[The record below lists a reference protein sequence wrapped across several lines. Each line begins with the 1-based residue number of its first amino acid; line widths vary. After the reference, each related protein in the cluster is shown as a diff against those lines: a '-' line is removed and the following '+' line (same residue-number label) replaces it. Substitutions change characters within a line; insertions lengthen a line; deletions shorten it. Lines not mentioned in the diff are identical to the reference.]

1 MRHAV
6 LWVLG
11 VFLGLSVAPAG
22 AVPYGT
28 IVPDWAPS
36 RAPRIVL
43 AGLELRYG
51 TAEARAA
58 PRASAAPAPAPARD
72 PIDAAVEEG
81 VRRQREAAGKPP
93 DDAATAARGAPVS
106 TDAKRAL
113 DDVARRAGVDAGD
126 MASVADSPHDQALF
140 LVERMLDP
148 RYGVAAVRAR
158 YGAAGALAAES
169 YQRMRDIYRTVDLNA
184 EQRQN
189 LVVVVETALIVGGAV
204 GQARNPDDEMVDVY
218 PGARVDRARFEQAV
232 AASRA
237 IARCVRPTG
246 RAGDR
251 RYLLEIPRRGPG
263 RGGAVCAND
272 WDDSGGA
279 TVVVQPPSAEALAR
293 FSQSIAATPLPTL
306 AAGDRLP
313 VAPAPA
319 TNPALDG
326 TLGPSVATAPLTD
339 PAAGVGP
346 GHAIETVL
354 PTSVRVPSVVSPSL
368 ITSPLIATVSNGPL
382 GSVVTRVL
390 GR

>member
-1 MRHAV
+1 M
-6 LWVLG
+6 
-11 VFLGLSVAPAG
+11 
-22 AVPYGT
+22 
-28 IVPDWAPS
+28 APS
-36 RAPRIVL
+36 RAPRIML

-51 TAEARAA
+51 TAEAPAT
-58 PRASAAPAPAPARD
+58 PRASATPAPAPARS
-72 PIDAAVEEG
+72 PVDAAVEAG

-93 DDAATAARGAPVS
+93 DDAATAEIGAPVS
-106 TDAKRAL
+106 TDARHAL
-113 DDVARRAGVDAGD
+113 DDVARRAGIDAGD

-158 YGAAGALAAES
+158 YGTAGALAAES

-189 LVVVVETALIVGGAV
+189 LVVVVETALVVGGAV
-204 GQARNPDDEMVDVY
+204 GQATNPDDEMVDVD

-251 RYLLEIPRRGPG
+251 RYLLEIPRHGVG
-263 RGGAVCAND
+263 RGGAICAND
-272 WDDSGGA
+272 WDDSDGT

-293 FSQSIAATPLPTL
+293 FTQSVAAAPLTT
-306 AAGDRLP
+306 AAADRLGPP
-313 VAPAPA
+313 VATAPA
-319 TNPALDG
+319 TSAALDG
-326 TLGPSVATAPLTD
+326 RLGPSVATAPLTD
-339 PAAGVGP
+339 PAASVGP

-354 PTSVRVPSVVSPSL
+354 PASVRVPAVVSPSL